1 MRHVLLRNLGED
13 ATGMAVFGQMEFA
26 SAWAAFDFV
35 VLAPGA
41 AFEPVAAGPCEE
53 GYVVLQEG
61 AVLESE
67 GNGVKMRGQTQGTGV
82 LLAPIGLPHKV
93 INCAAHKVEM
103 LYVRVEMRPGSGT
116 TAVQAAEVDAAV
128 LKWRDAIHGGVGRI
142 ATRHIWGPDDFAS
155 SWTFMDHAVLEQGSS
170 VGCHYHDALEEVF
183 VILRGRGYMTVDQET
198 VEVGP
203 GSVTWQG
210 IGQGH
215 GIYNPY
221 EEKLDFLRLAVA
233 QPDEAYTSIDLHDSL
248 AARRPAQ

>member
-1 MRHVLLRNLGED
+1 MRHALLRDLGED
-13 ATGMAVFGQMEFA
+13 ATGVAVFGQMEFA
-26 SAWAAFDFV
+26 SAWAAFNFV
-35 VLAPGA
+35 VLEPGA
-41 AFEPVAAGPCEE
+41 AFESGAKGPCEE

-67 GNGVKMRGQTQGTGV
+67 GGGAKAPAPGGV
-82 LLAPIGLPHKV
+82 LAPIGVPHRV
-93 INCAAHKVEM
+93 INRAAHKVEM
-103 LYVRVEMRPGSGT
+103 LYVRVAMRQGQGN
-116 TAVQAAEVDAAV
+116 TAVQVAEIDAAV

-155 SWTFMDHAVLEQGSS
+155 SWTFMDHAVLEQDSS
-170 VGCHYHDALEEVF
+170 VGCHYHDASAEVF
-183 VILRGRGYMTVDQET
+183 VILRGRGYMTVGEET
-198 VEVGP
+198 IEVGP

-221 EEKLDFLRLAVA
+221 PEELDFLRLAVA
-233 QPDEAYTSIDLHDSL
+233 QPNVEYTSIDLDDSL